1 MDVPYR
7 YLTLRHEEGLI
18 NGTLPDLLPG
28 EAVFQ
33 SHSLPPLQGG
43 LHTMNVSQELDEP
56 PAPKKD
62 KWRVKPTGTD
72 LSRDFGVIAPH
83 YRLPAS
89 SFVSVFPK
97 VGDSAPPKTLPH
109 VVLKDPHFPWK
120 WAARKMGTTA
130 NVDEQRGC
138 IPWVALIT
146 FTAEELQLDPTT
158 LESITRFPGVKAN
171 ENLGFDLPVARIDDM
186 KSEMRG
192 EGSVTNLMMSP
203 DAREAKDNTAAIC
216 IPAELFRQLF
226 ADENGICHVDQF
238 QYLSH
243 VREVV
248 TDGMASSVDG
258 ESSLYSIILSHR
270 TGPLDTTVPMPMF
283 AHLVSIENIENL
295 AMTTVKPHVLMTSLY
310 SWSYTSLPA
319 GSSNGLTG
327 LRIFGKSSLQLLHST
342 PVQRTSKSK
351 VTESRTSMERVIA
364 KRQEDGYT
372 VVRSRTVTG
381 EQTAAI
387 YRGPLIPTPVEY
399 NTSPQSNFGSDLQIL
414 DPELSL
420 MDLSYSSA
428 WQLGRTLGMGDPAF
442 TTALSRI
449 RVYIQRKAADGAK
462 KDVDRHPG
470 TYKSRDNVV
479 GGIGRLLSGLGD
491 INDHPSAKQSRA
503 SSKNRWK
510 RESAPEVLSEKVTR
524 YNDQEVPDNTDF
536 RQVYNWVLDKLHL
549 DHIPAHYLIPEPSYL
564 PLESLRF
571 FYIDENWT
579 RAMVDGALSLA
590 NHSADEPDHDY
601 ARTALKTSIDA
612 CLATPREKLGY
623 CQQLPKYGFLL
634 RSQVLMQFPDL
645 KVKATFAKENTAGED
660 GSMHKAPILVQRM
673 LESDIMLCLFDRT
686 PPELDSVEFILP
698 PHQQT
703 FAVGEDITPSELK
716 VAFRKTF
723 PTRGPSTEWLSR
735 QDVISRETFSAPS
748 CPVFD
753 WPTRTLKAK
762 EYAAMVFKHLQDVG
776 RETPSFF
783 HEIAPTSALLA
794 LQLNEPPQTLKIA
807 VKPDDDPEKDA
818 SNTLFSKPQH
828 NQDGPWSY
836 GTLSLSELP
845 IAPEPP
851 ILPN

>member
-1 MDVPYR
+1 
-7 YLTLRHEEGLI
+7 
-18 NGTLPDLLPG
+18 
-28 EAVFQ
+28 
-33 SHSLPPLQGG
+33 
-43 LHTMNVSQELDEP
+43 
-56 PAPKKD
+56 
-62 KWRVKPTGTD
+62 
-72 LSRDFGVIAPH
+72 
-83 YRLPAS
+83 
-89 SFVSVFPK
+89 
-97 VGDSAPPKTLPH
+97 
-109 VVLKDPHFPWK
+109 
-120 WAARKMGTTA
+120 
-130 NVDEQRGC
+130 
-138 IPWVALIT
+138 
-146 FTAEELQLDPTT
+146 
-158 LESITRFPGVKAN
+158 
-171 ENLGFDLPVARIDDM
+171 
-186 KSEMRG
+186 
-192 EGSVTNLMMSP
+192 
-203 DAREAKDNTAAIC
+203 
-216 IPAELFRQLF
+216 
-226 ADENGICHVDQF
+226 
-238 QYLSH
+238 
-243 VREVV
+243 
-248 TDGMASSVDG
+248 
-258 ESSLYSIILSHR
+258 
-270 TGPLDTTVPMPMF
+270 
-283 AHLVSIENIENL
+283 
-295 AMTTVKPHVLMTSLY
+295 
-310 SWSYTSLPA
+310 
-319 GSSNGLTG
+319 
-327 LRIFGKSSLQLLHST
+327 
-342 PVQRTSKSK
+342 
-351 VTESRTSMERVIA
+351 MERVIE

-387 YRGPLIPTPVEY
+387 YRGPLVPTPVEY

-442 TTALSRI
+442 ITALSRI
-449 RVYIQRKAADGAK
+449 RAHIQRKGADGAK
-462 KDVDRHPG
+462 KDVDRHLG
-470 TYKSRDNVV
+470 TYKSRDDVV
-479 GGIGRLLSGLGD
+479 AGIGRLLSGLGD

-510 RESAPEVLSEKVTR
+510 RDSAPEALSEKVTR

-549 DHIPAHYLIPEPSYL
+549 AHIPAHYLIPEPSYL

-623 CQQLPKYGFLL
+623 CQQMPKYGFLL
-634 RSQVLMQFPDL
+634 RSHVLIQFPDL
-645 KVKATFAKENTAGED
+645 KVKATIAKENTAGED
-660 GSMHKAPILVQRM
+660 GSMPKAPILVQRM

-762 EYAAMVFKHLQDVG
+762 EYAAMVFKHLQDMG